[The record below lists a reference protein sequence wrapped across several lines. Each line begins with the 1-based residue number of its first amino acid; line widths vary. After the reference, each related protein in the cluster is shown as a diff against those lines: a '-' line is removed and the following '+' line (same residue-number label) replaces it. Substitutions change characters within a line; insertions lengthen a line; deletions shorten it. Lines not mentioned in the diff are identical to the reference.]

1 MNNATKQ
8 SSTVGG
14 NTSFV
19 LFQLTKEKS
28 RRLLYMSWPG
38 IKLRIRLG
46 FSYNDIKDQNITYRT
61 FNSIYNMAI

>member
-28 RRLLYMSWPG
+28 RRLLYMSLPG
-38 IKLRIRLG
+38 IQLRIRLG
-46 FSYNDIKDQNITYRT
+46 FSYNDIKDQNITYLT